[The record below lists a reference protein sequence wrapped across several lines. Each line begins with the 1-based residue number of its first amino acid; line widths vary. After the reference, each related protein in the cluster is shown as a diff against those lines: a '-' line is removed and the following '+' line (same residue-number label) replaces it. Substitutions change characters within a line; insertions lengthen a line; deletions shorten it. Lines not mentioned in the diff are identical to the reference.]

1 MTLST
6 AGNLQ
11 PILPT
16 EDDAAV
22 ARASYQQLVSLI
34 QHNEADLTIKVM
46 QNDSKGEAVT
56 IPAEAFS
63 LLVEI
68 LAHLGQGNAVKLTS
82 IRKELELYEAAD
94 ILGISRSH
102 VVSLLESGEIPYWI
116 EETVYR
122 MRYQDVI
129 DYKNRNDAERM
140 KILDELAA
148 EAQELNMGY

>member
-6 AGNLQ
+6 ARNLR

-16 EDDAAV
+16 QEDAAL
-22 ARASYQQLVSLI
+22 ARASYQRLASYL
-34 QHNEADLTIKVM
+34 QHKEAYLTIKIM
-46 QNDSKGEAVT
+46 QDDAKGEAVT
-56 IPAEAFS
+56 IPAQAFR

-68 LAHLGQGNAVKLTS
+68 LAQMGQGNAVQLQP
-82 IRKELELYEAAD
+82 IRQELHLYEAAD
-94 ILGISRSH
+94 ILGVSRSY
-102 VVSLLESGEIPYWI
+102 VVSLLESGEIPYSI

-129 DYKNRNDAERM
+129 DYKNQNDAERM
-140 KILDELAA
+140 KVLDELAA

>member
-6 AGNLQ
+6 ARNLR

-16 EDDAAV
+16 EEDSAL
-22 ARASYQQLVSLI
+22 ARTSYQKLISLL
-34 QHNEADLTIKVM
+34 QQEEAYLAIKFM
-46 QNDSKGEAVT
+46 QDDSKGDTVT
-56 IPAEAFS
+56 IPAEAFR

-68 LAHLGQGNAVKLTS
+68 LAQMGQGNAVQLIP

-94 ILGISRSH
+94 ILG
-102 VVSLLESGEIPYWI
+102 VSKAYLVALLKSGEIPYRI
-116 EETVYR
+116 DGAVYR
-122 MRYQDVI
+122 MLYQDVI

-140 KILDELAA
+140 KVLDELAA